1 MRLGVFARPIL
12 FFFFIIAK
20 VQRPA
25 CGRQAQRNYGP
36 LSLTFRRGGQASLLC
51 GLASLRAIF
60 FLLAKAQRR
69 KEIVFNLSALSTCLP
84 AGGLGVLAALRA
96 LFFYS
101 RKAHRVWHGLD
112 QLMLKII
119 SQKKELHF
127 CNSFDSIEPLAG
139 IEPATY

>member
-1 MRLGVFARPIL
+1 MIPFGLTSGGLGGFP
-12 FFFFIIAK
+12 
-20 VQRPA
+20 
-25 CGRQAQRNYGP
+25 
-36 LSLTFRRGGQASLLC
+36 T
-51 GLASLRAIF
+51 LRAI
-60 FLLAKAQRR
+60 LL
-69 KEIVFNLSALSTCLP
+69 FS
-84 AGGLGVLAALRA
+84 
-96 LFFYS
+96 S